1 MSGSLSVLSEYLAA
15 LCGGL
20 SVTHVGS
27 GCDHISLVQVGSHR
41 VRMSRGFEANAP
53 AFDR

>member
-1 MSGSLSVLSEYLAA
+1 MVFEEQVKCVMTNDLMFVL
-15 LCGGL
+15 
-20 SVTHVGS
+20 
-27 GCDHISLVQVGSHR
+27 QVGSHR